1 MNKNSNT
8 SESSSLDL
16 KGDAF
21 ISGKFCKSISGDSF
35 ETLNPANGLVLTSI
49 ANCDAADVDLAV
61 ISARTAFDDGHWK
74 NLPPKERKETMI
86 RFANLI
92 DSNIDK
98 LARVESLETGK
109 PLSNCKSLDIPKSAN
124 LIRWHA
130 EAIDKVYGE
139 TAPIERNKIGIVT
152 KEPIGVVGAV
162 VAWNFPL
169 YLACY
174 KLGPALI
181 TGNSVILKPAEQS
194 SLTALMVAK
203 LAVEAGIPEGV
214 FNVVTGGARVGKAI
228 GMHEDID
235 CVTFTGSSEV
245 GKLFLSYASQSN
257 MKRVYIE
264 GGGKSPQVVFADA
277 KDLDQV
283 AESIVWGCFYNQGQV
298 CSAGSRLIVE
308 QEIKEQLLIKIKNIT
323 ESIIVGPP
331 QEDTT
336 QIGCVISEEQLI
348 RIEGYVALGIKEGA
362 EVYFGGNRLFNETG
376 GYYFQPTV
384 FDNVNNS
391 MRIAQE
397 EIFGPILSVITF
409 ETKEEAIAL
418 ANNTKYGL
426 SASVWSQN
434 IDKALSVAKEIR
446 AGQVGIN
453 SYDST
458 DQTVPWCGFKQS
470 GNGVDKSLHAM
481 DHYTVMKTTW
491 IEVH

>member
-1 MNKNSNT
+1 MDLLNKTKSN
-8 SESSSLDL
+8 LIDFC
-16 KGDAF
+16 GDAF
-21 ISGKFCKSISGDSF
+21 IDGQYCPSVSGEQFDTI
-35 ETLNPANGLVLTSI
+35 NPATGKVLASI
-49 ANCDAADVDLAV
+49 ANCDQRDVELAV
-61 ISARTAFDDGHWK
+61 ISARSAFKDGRWSH
-74 NLPPKERKETMI
+74 LAPKERKEILI

-92 DSNIDK
+92 DENAAE
-98 LARVESLETGK
+98 LAMIESLETGK
-109 PLSNCKSLDIPKSAN
+109 PITNCDSLDIPKSAN

-139 TAPIERNKIGIVT
+139 TAPIERNKIGIVS

-194 SLTALMVAK
+194 SLTALKVAE
-203 LAVEAGIPEGV
+203 LAMKAGLPKGV
-214 FNVVTGGARVGKAI
+214 FNVVTGDAKVGKAI

-257 MKRVYIE
+257 MKRIYIE
-264 GGGKSPQVVFADA
+264 GGGKSPQIVFADA
-277 KDLDQV
+277 KNLNQV

-298 CSAGSRLIVE
+298 CSAGSRLVVE
-308 QEIKEQLLIKIKNIT
+308 ETIKDELLIKIKEVA
-323 ESIIVGPP
+323 ESITIGMP
-331 QEDTT
+331 QDKTT
-336 QIGCVISEEQLI
+336 QIGCVISKEQLE
-348 RIEGYVALGIKEGA
+348 RIESYVAVGKKEGA
-362 EVYFGGNRLFNETG
+362 KLYLGGHRILEQTG
-376 GYYFQPTV
+376 GYYFQPTI
-384 FDNVNNS
+384 FDEVTNN
-391 MRIAQE
+391 MKIAQE
-397 EIFGPILSVITF
+397 EIFGPVLSVITF
-409 ETKEEAIAL
+409 KTEKQAVEIA
-418 ANNTKYGL
+418 NDSKYGL
-426 SASVWSQN
+426 SAGVWTQN

-491 IEVH
+491 IEIN